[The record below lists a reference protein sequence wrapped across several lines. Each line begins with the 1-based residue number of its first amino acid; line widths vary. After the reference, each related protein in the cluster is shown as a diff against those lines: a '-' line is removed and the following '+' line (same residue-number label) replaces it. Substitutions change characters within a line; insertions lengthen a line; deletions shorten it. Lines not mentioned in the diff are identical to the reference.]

1 MYIMYNRPYH
11 EDIAAPDWRG
21 VATVP
26 NRRKP
31 IRDKTTGKE
40 YPSEYKAGLDLW
52 PLVDGDRKNRFVW
65 FQIARA
71 FPARF
76 QTLID
81 GKWVDVSYDTQRHKR
96 TTPPLAIAEDAGTY
110 AVTST
115 KTTTIEIDQTKFANA
130 REILGTAT
138 LRETVDRS
146 FDEVIAR
153 AARERSIRQLQRM
166 AGLDLDKPKVMRG
179 AWR

>member
-1 MYIMYNRPYH
+1 MAKP
-11 EDIAAPDWRG
+11 
-21 VATVP
+21 
-26 NRRKP
+26 RKP

-52 PLVDGDRKNRFVW
+52 KLVDGDPKNRFVW

-71 FPARF
+71 FPKRF
-76 QTLID
+76 QTLVN
-81 GKWVDVSYDTQRHKR
+81 GHWVDVSYESPK
-96 TTPPLAIAEDAGTY
+96 PPSPSSSPAFSEEPRPYRAMGTR
-110 AVTST
+110 
-115 KTTTIEIDQTKFANA
+115 TTTIEIDQGKFANVK
-130 REILGTAT
+130 EILGTAT

-153 AARERSIRQLQRM
+153 AARERSVKQLQKM
-166 AGLDLDKPKVMRG
+166 EGLDLDKPKVMEG